1 MTREKY
7 IKNSIINKGYSIR
20 EFAEIVQIPY
30 TSLLSMLKNIGGAG
44 VDSVIKIC
52 TGLGITV
59 DDLQNYENNEI
70 KINVKLTPHEQKVI
84 TAYKNQPEMQPAV
97 DKILGVEETK
107 TYTIPTAA
115 RSKDGKKPG
124 TEEMTADKVKLYR
137 EAIGSDIDE

>member
-1 MTREKY
+1 MTREEY

-70 KINVKLTPHEQKVI
+70 KINVKLTPHERGVI
-84 TAYKNQPEMQPAV
+84 TAYINQPEMRPAV
-97 DKILGVEETK
+97 DKILGVEESENK
-107 TYTIPTAA
+107 IYTIPTAA

-124 TEEMTADKVKLYR
+124 TEEMTADEIEELLSI
-137 EAIGSDIDE
+137 EEINP

>member
-1 MTREKY
+1 MTREEY

-70 KINVKLTPHEQKVI
+70 KINVKLTPHERGVI
-84 TAYKNQPEMQPAV
+84 TAYINQPEMQPAV
-97 DKILGVEETK
+97 DKILGVEESENK
-107 TYTIPTAA
+107 IYTIPTAA

-124 TEEMTADKVKLYR
+124 TEEMTADEIEELLSI
-137 EAIGSDIDE
+137 EEINP